1 MKSKEI
7 REKIG
12 ELTERLVA
20 LDDTVTKENRSMT
33 AEETTQFEKDL
44 AERDALKV
52 ELERQLKLEAIRAEQ
67 AAAKVAGSGVQ
78 IENKEDREVAKAFTF
93 GDAVR
98 AAFSGKMDGVVREM
112 HQEGEMEMA
121 RVGQS
126 SNGIVIPS
134 KILNRVAITV
144 NNTTGIEE
152 GSFVQGV
159 YAQTILGDLGITR
172 LSTSTDQRIP
182 IIPSVT
188 TQWEGETDNAADGGS
203 AMTKV
208 DLQPIRL
215 ATYLDYSKQA
225 AMQHNQSLEAALQS
239 AIQQAVAA
247 KLEYAI
253 FTDDTANGAFE
264 WLGNGKTPVTNAAIT
279 ALILATMEEV
289 IGNNHNF
296 GNLGFAISHDLFSEI
311 HTAAQVSGV
320 NPLLMNNMIMG
331 LTARFS
337 TQIADI
343 TNPALYYGDW
353 SKLYVAQF
361 GGLEILVD
369 PYTQAV
375 GGKNRLVLNS
385 YWDAALVQD
394 AAISVGTF
402 G

>member
-44 AERDALKV
+44 AERDAFKV

-67 AAAKVAGSGVQ
+67 AAAKVAGAGVQ

-134 KILNRVAITV
+134 KILNRAAITV

-159 YAQTILGDLGITR
+159 YAQTILGDLGVTR

-188 TQWEGETDNAADGGS
+188 TQWEGETDSASDGGS
-203 AMTKV
+203 SMTKV

>member
-134 KILNRVAITV
+134 KILNRAAITV

-159 YAQTILGDLGITR
+159 YAQTILGDLGVTR

>member
-134 KILNRVAITV
+134 KILNRAAITV

-159 YAQTILGDLGITR
+159 YAQTILGDLGVTR

-188 TQWEGETDNAADGGS
+188 TQWEGETDSASDGGS
-203 AMTKV
+203 SMTKV

>member
-52 ELERQLKLEAIRAEQ
+52 ELERQLKLEAMRAEQ

-134 KILNRVAITV
+134 KILNRAAITV

-159 YAQTILGDLGITR
+159 YAQTILGDLGVTR

>member
-44 AERDALKV
+44 AERDAFKV

-67 AAAKVAGSGVQ
+67 AAAKVAGAGVQ

-134 KILNRVAITV
+134 KILNRAAITV

>member
-12 ELTERLVA
+12 EITDRLVA

-33 AEETTQFEKDL
+33 ADETSAFEKDL

-52 ELERQLKLEAIRAEQ
+52 ELDRQVKLEAIRAEQ
-67 AAAKVAGSGVQ
+67 AASKVSGSGIQ

-98 AAFSGKMDGVVREM
+98 AAFTGKMDGVVREM

-134 KILNRVAITV
+134 QILNRAAITV
-144 NNTTGIEE
+144 SSTTGIEE
-152 GSFVQGV
+152 KSFVQGV
-159 YAQTILGDLGITR
+159 YAQTILGDLGITK
-172 LSTSTDQRIP
+172 LSTTTDARIP

-188 TQWEGETDNAADGGS
+188 TQWETETSDAADGGS
-203 AMTKV
+203 VMTKK
-208 DLQPIRL
+208 DLAPKRL

-225 AMQHNQSLEAALQS
+225 AMQHNQSLENALQS

-247 KLEYAI
+247 KLEYAV
-253 FTDDTANGAFE
+253 FTDDSGNGAFSY
-264 WLGNGKTPVTNAAIT
+264 LGSGKTPITNAAIT

-296 GNLGFAISHDLFSEI
+296 GNLGFAISHDMFSDV

-320 NPLLMNNMIMG
+320 NPLLVNNMIMG
-331 LTARFS
+331 LTAKFS

-353 SKLYVAQF
+353 SKLYIAQF

-369 PYTQAV
+369 PYTQAI

-385 YWDAALVQD
+385 YWDASLVQD
-394 AAISVGTF
+394 AAISVGTL

>member
-134 KILNRVAITV
+134 KILNRAAITV

-159 YAQTILGDLGITR
+159 YAQTILGDLGVTR

-394 AAISVGTF
+394 EAISVGTF